1 MDDGW
6 FSQPVT
12 VSVGIFGEMRHISNA
27 RQAVDLL
34 STHWPV
40 EGSAKHRDARRACL
54 DALRGARPVKAAREI
69 FVEAAREA
77 HILIE

>member
-1 MDDGW
+1 MDNGW

-12 VSVGIFGEMRHISNA
+12 ISVGIFGEMRHISNA
-27 RQAVDLL
+27 RQAADLL
-34 STHWPV
+34 TNHWPA

-54 DALRGARPVKAAREI
+54 DVLHGTRPAGSAREI

>member
-12 VSVGIFGEMRHISNA
+12 VSIGIFGEMRHISNA

-34 STHWPV
+34 TNHWPI

-54 DALRGARPVKAAREI
+54 DVLHGAKPPKAAHDI

-77 HILIE
+77 HILVE